1 MSKLNRIEQIKE
13 LAIYA
18 KENFPFYQQ
27 KYENI
32 DLNEIKTL
40 EDIKKL
46 PIVSATELI
55 ENSEQLICKNK
66 RPYRVTSSSGTS
78 GKPKII
84 YRNKEDT
91 DQSVKV
97 LETMLRMAGVTEN
110 DTVLIGQPFDMAHF
124 GYLVLGGCER
134 INAISIPIGISM
146 SNEKYISMILMYKP
160 TVICSSMSRVLSIID
175 LLKEKNVNS
184 TPYVKTIILAGE
196 PLTSSGKIKIEE
208 YFHTAPYNFYGSEE
222 TDGLASDCYLH
233 NGLHFFEDLFYMEL
247 LELDGIE
254 SQIKENRIGEMVLT
268 SLYQKGVPLIRYR
281 LGDIVEVE
289 KAQCSCG
296 CKRPLIRVYGR
307 AKDSFTIFDGITIMA
322 YQIEDV
328 LKAYFNN
335 MINYQIVV
343 SNTPMGK
350 EEVNVRLEI
359 KDASE
364 LFSEDKLIDA
374 LWDCTEDLQ
383 GIRDTDQ
390 LIFSVSINLGNIDV
404 TQRGKTKKII
414 DLRKK

>member
-1 MSKLNRIEQIKE
+1 MNRIEQIKE
-13 LAIYA
+13 LVIYA
-18 KENFPFYQQ
+18 KENFPFYQR

-32 DLNEIKTL
+32 DVNEIKTL
-40 EDIKKL
+40 EDVKKL

-134 INAISIPIGISM
+134 ISAISIPIGISM

-160 TVICSSMSRVLSIID
+160 TVICSSMSRVLSLID
-175 LLKEKNVNS
+175 LLREKNVNS

-208 YFHTAPYNFYGSEE
+208 YFHTTPYNFYGSEE

-254 SQIKENRIGEMVLT
+254 PQIKENRIGEMVLT

-289 KAQCSCG
+289 KVKCSCG

-364 LFSEDKLIDA
+364 LISEDKLIDA

-383 GIRDTDQ
+383 GIRDTGQ

>member
-1 MSKLNRIEQIKE
+1 
-13 LAIYA
+13 
-18 KENFPFYQQ
+18 
-27 KYENI
+27 
-32 DLNEIKTL
+32 
-40 EDIKKL
+40 
-46 PIVSATELI
+46 
-55 ENSEQLICKNK
+55 
-66 RPYRVTSSSGTS
+66 
-78 GKPKII
+78 
-84 YRNKEDT
+84 
-91 DQSVKV
+91 
-97 LETMLRMAGVTEN
+97 
-110 DTVLIGQPFDMAHF
+110 
-124 GYLVLGGCER
+124 
-134 INAISIPIGISM
+134 
-146 SNEKYISMILMYKP
+146 
-160 TVICSSMSRVLSIID
+160 
-175 LLKEKNVNS
+175 
-184 TPYVKTIILAGE
+184 
-196 PLTSSGKIKIEE
+196 
-208 YFHTAPYNFYGSEE
+208 
-222 TDGLASDCYLH
+222 
-233 NGLHFFEDLFYMEL
+233 
-247 LELDGIE
+247 
-254 SQIKENRIGEMVLT
+254 MVLT